1 MPFYLYRCTSEKC
14 QSVLY
19 DKRSMNKRDDPGV
32 CPICGEETK
41 RTFDKN
47 SGNIIMWRNPNS
59 TRATTSG
66 PTRKNKYTVGNFA
79 EEKGW
84 YENAWGIKRPIHKSQ

>member
-1 MPFYLYRCTSEKC
+1 MPLYLYKCTSKECSKG
-14 QSVLY
+14 SY
-19 DKRSMNKRDDPGV
+19 DKRRMDDRDNPGICPACGAETNREFDP
-32 CPICGEETK
+32 
-41 RTFDKN
+41 N
-47 SGNIIMWRNPNS
+47 AGNIIMWRNPNS

-84 YENAWGIKRPIHKSQ
+84 YENHWGIKKPNMRKK